1 LFLNTLD
8 DLERRV
14 TPGVNE
20 YDVLMSAGLLRKLL
34 LDAPPLV
41 DQVNRERKL
50 RIVYRINAR
59 GPDAVVLEDEP
70 VYWSMQDGLEAEAG
84 SGGAEEVSRDELLA
98 TEIALIRGREITVRD
113 TIDHTAN
120 VVGAIH
126 PGTPKP
132 KKRQTSELRQEMS
145 SRLQIGGY
153 SPDIRALQAV
163 GRVVLMALAPLRE
176 EIKREYGLN

>member
-1 LFLNTLD
+1 
-8 DLERRV
+8 
-14 TPGVNE
+14 
-20 YDVLMSAGLLRKLL
+20 
-34 LDAPPLV
+34 
-41 DQVNRERKL
+41 
-50 RIVYRINAR
+50 
-59 GPDAVVLEDEP
+59 
-70 VYWSMQDGLEAEAG
+70 MQDGLEAEAG

-98 TEIALIRGREITVRD
+98 TVIALIRGREIAVRD

-120 VVGAIH
+120 VVGAMH

-132 KKRQTSELRQEMS
+132 KKRQTSELLQEMS
-145 SRLQIGGY
+145 SRLRIGGY